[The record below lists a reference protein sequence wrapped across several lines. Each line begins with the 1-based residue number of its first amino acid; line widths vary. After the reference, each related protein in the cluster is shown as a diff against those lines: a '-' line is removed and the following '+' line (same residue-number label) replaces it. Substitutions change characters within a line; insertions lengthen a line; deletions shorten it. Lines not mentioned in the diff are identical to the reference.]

1 MSPLELQ
8 GGQINPYLLTCL
20 GSNHQI
26 CSAFSIIIPFLWE
39 QESMCLKVPNSFS
52 LNGTY
57 IDGGLIFYLFLGNLS
72 GMCHRKMKTWPTTL
86 ERVWPSSI
94 KNMDTNQSKVVGG
107 WATQQ
112 TYFSLAA
119 PSSWTETTNSTKRR
133 TMIFSVKF
141 QNFVDHVCIVVYV
154 FMTYKHLSYEE

>member
-1 MSPLELQ
+1 MTPLELQ

-26 CSAFSIIIPFLWE
+26 CSAFSIIILFLRE
-39 QESMCLKVPNSFS
+39 QESMCLKAPNSFS
-52 LNGTY
+52 WFDFLS
-57 IDGGLIFYLFLGNLS
+57 FLGNLS
-72 GMCHRKMKTWPTTL
+72 GMCHQKMKTWPTTL

-107 WATQQ
+107 WATHQ

-119 PSSWTETTNSTKRR
+119 PSSWAETTNSTKRR
-133 TMIFSVKF
+133 TIIFSIKF
-141 QNFVDHVCIVVYV
+141 QIFVDHVCIVVYV